1 MIMTEVKAADL
12 DIIPLTGSNAHAQ
25 INTNTP
31 ANISFTVRN
40 NGSITASN
48 INAVLVSK
56 SIFLD
61 VSDSLGFFSSI
72 SSGST
77 GNNQSNTFTV
87 TALTG
92 AFPGSLLQAEIRFYN
107 STGYEEKEDVYIQVG
122 NINTH
127 DPVPPDPYGYVIYDN
142 TDTAYSNAPVY
153 NWLEISTI
161 GNLLDLPDTGE
172 NNDKITTVNLPFSFK
187 MYGETYT
194 QASVCSNGWLSLG
207 ITEQANFRN
216 LPMPGPL
223 VPRPMIAPYW
233 NDLKIS
239 GANSGVYTWYNSS
252 EQFFVIQWNQMVTL
266 SDNQSVTFQVIL
278 YNPAVYNTPFGDGP
292 LKFQYKTFHPGSQG
306 SETAPNNFISCGIQN
321 HTASSGITYTYNN
334 IYAPGAA
341 SLGNNS
347 ALYITVPVVSSQD
360 AYIVLNNA
368 TVTATGNN
376 SINFNTSSP
385 LSISLNNVGHQPANN
400 LSVRLRSFSPYITL
414 TDSMETVASIPASQS
429 INLENAFAIQAA
441 ANAPDAINA
450 AMRVEI
456 SDNQGHTWNSNFVI
470 MINAPA
476 LNINT
481 LTINDEQGN
490 NNGRLDAGENVI
502 ISIPIQNAGHMAT
515 DSGYIHY
522 ISTNPL
528 VTVNGSEVN
537 IPAIPAN
544 GSWMLNLNVS
554 VSPQLTAG
562 YTSLGLLAQAGGITL
577 QQNFQLSVG
586 MVIESFETGN
596 FNAYPWTF
604 STVPWSIINTG
615 AFDGTYCA
623 KSGIIGHNSTS
634 YMSVSVAA
642 AIAGNVS
649 FAFKISSET
658 NYDKLKFYIDDVE
671 KQVWS
676 GSLDWAEV
684 SYPVTAGTHTYKW
697 AYVKDGSVV
706 GGEDCTWVDKIVFP
720 SAGNANPLNAPLA
733 YINTESLYFT
743 TQPETRILKLVN
755 FGNQPLTGQITVPNG
770 FFLNTQGTSSLNYN
784 IPAYSH
790 QDFNLIFNPTAPVS
804 YNGQI
809 TINTND
815 TLHPQFVINIIAGI
829 NGTHFNPVWTGNAI
843 QPMTIALSGTAINS
857 LPLQIADEIAVF
869 DGQYCVGALQIL
881 NTNPA
886 GYSIVTSLDNSAT
899 PAIDGFTV
907 GNSLQFKL
915 WDAISQ
921 TEYAGYEIYADYIA
935 GDSTFT
941 ANGSASYHLQA
952 YPVITQNIPLAE
964 GWNIVSFNVVS
975 NQPNVASVFSPL
987 VNDNQ
992 LVKVQ
997 NESGLAFEYLSTLN
1011 QWINQIN
1018 EVQSTEGY
1026 YVKVN
1031 NNTNLSSTG
1040 YHTPTPLTIPL
1051 SEGWNLIA
1059 YPYLNQQQA
1068 MPLLET
1074 LISNNSLVK
1083 IMNES
1088 GQAIEHLPIIGWVN
1102 ELQHFN
1108 AGKGYAIKVAQ
1119 NTNLVYP
1126 AESTTANIMVSQL
1139 KDNPIQRKQAN
1150 HKEIAAKNPHF
1161 QKAWSGN
1168 GYKHFNLYVLAD
1180 DYLNAQLSAGDEIA
1194 VYDEDV
1200 CVGTHAVSET
1210 DSYFSII
1217 CSMKD
1222 NDETVNGY
1230 TPGNQ
1235 YSLRI
1240 FKNQTEYD
1248 TIEYVKISGDDFYSA
1263 GGTTLLRVS
1272 NMLSA
1277 DDLSLPKVTA
1287 IQSIYPN
1294 PFNPETTVQYSLHKA
1309 DRVEIEIYNIKG
1321 QKVKTLINEQ
1331 QNAGHYQVSWQGKD
1345 SNGKSVASGMYFCR
1359 LKTTSKTLTRKMML
1373 IK

>member
-1 MIMTEVKAADL
+1 IGREV
-12 DIIPLTGSNAHAQ
+12 
-25 INTNTP
+25 
-31 ANISFTVRN
+31 
-40 NGSITASN
+40 
-48 INAVLVSK
+48 
-56 SIFLD
+56 
-61 VSDSLGFFSSI
+61 
-72 SSGST
+72 
-77 GNNQSNTFTV
+77 
-87 TALTG
+87 
-92 AFPGSLLQAEIRFYN
+92 
-107 STGYEEKEDVYIQVG
+107 
-122 NINTH
+122 
-127 DPVPPDPYGYVIYDN
+127 
-142 TDTAYSNAPVY
+142 
-153 NWLEISTI
+153 
-161 GNLLDLPDTGE
+161 
-172 NNDKITTVNLPFSFK
+172 
-187 MYGETYT
+187 
-194 QASVCSNGWLSLG
+194 
-207 ITEQANFRN
+207 ITE
-216 LPMPGPL
+216 
-223 VPRPMIAPYW
+223 
-233 NDLKIS
+233 
-239 GANSGVYTWYNSS
+239 
-252 EQFFVIQWNQMVTL
+252 E
-266 SDNQSVTFQVIL
+266 
-278 YNPAVYNTPFGDGP
+278 
-292 LKFQYKTFHPGSQG
+292 
-306 SETAPNNFISCGIQN
+306 
-321 HTASSGITYTYNN
+321 
-334 IYAPGAA
+334 
-341 SLGNNS
+341 
-347 ALYITVPVVSSQD
+347 
-360 AYIVLNNA
+360 
-368 TVTATGNN
+368 
-376 SINFNTSSP
+376 
-385 LSISLNNVGHQPANN
+385 
-400 LSVRLRSFSPYITL
+400 
-414 TDSMETVASIPASQS
+414 
-429 INLENAFAIQAA
+429 
-441 ANAPDAINA
+441 
-450 AMRVEI
+450 VE
-456 SDNQGHTWNSNFVI
+456 
-470 MINAPA
+470 
-476 LNINT
+476 
-481 LTINDEQGN
+481 
-490 NNGRLDAGENVI
+490 
-502 ISIPIQNAGHMAT
+502 
-515 DSGYIHY
+515 
-522 ISTNPL
+522 
-528 VTVNGSEVN
+528 
-537 IPAIPAN
+537 
-544 GSWMLNLNVS
+544 
-554 VSPQLTAG
+554 
-562 YTSLGLLAQAGGITL
+562 
-577 QQNFQLSVG
+577 
-586 MVIESFETGN
+586 
-596 FNAYPWTF
+596 
-604 STVPWSIINTG
+604 
-615 AFDGTYCA
+615 
-623 KSGIIGHNSTS
+623 
-634 YMSVSVAA
+634 
-642 AIAGNVS
+642 
-649 FAFKISSET
+649 
-658 NYDKLKFYIDDVE
+658 DVE

-697 AYVKDGSVV
+697 AYVKDGSVL